1 MKNLIKIFWPVLISC
16 SVFGCDTTPKIIPDH
31 TGDSAVMLSIKKSI
45 EHQSADTT
53 GYGWLFWYAPV
64 ALIAMLWAYR
74 EFIRKPLLCDDGDVK
89 DEPAEKKEEST

>member
-1 MKNLIKIFWPVLISC
+1 MKSIPKLIWPIFLVHSI
-16 SVFGCDTTPKIIPDH
+16 VACDTTPKIIPDQ

-45 EHQSADTT
+45 EHQSTDTT

-64 ALIAMLWAYR
+64 ALIALLWAYR

-89 DEPAEKKEEST
+89 DEPAENKEETT

>member
-1 MKNLIKIFWPVLISC
+1 MKFISKIIWPLFFTVSLL
-16 SVFGCDTTPKIIPDH
+16 GCDTTPKIIPDT

-45 EHQSADTT
+45 ENQSTDTT

-64 ALIAMLWAYR
+64 ALIALLWAYR

-89 DEPAEKKEEST
+89 DEPEDKKEDNS

>member
-1 MKNLIKIFWPVLISC
+1 MKPMTKIVWPLLF
-16 SVFGCDTTPKIIPDH
+16 SVSLFGCDTTPRIIPDT

-45 EHQSADTT
+45 EHQSTDTT

-64 ALIAMLWAYR
+64 ALIALLWAYR

-89 DEPAEKKEEST
+89 DEPEEKKEENT